1 MVPVHPKQGIS
12 KPSLEQ
18 LASLKLTK
26 RKKKKI
32 FAFEGPLE
40 ELDDDRLKLS
50 HFIFDADASH
60 EQLKLKP
67 GKGVN
72 WQTIKRGERVAV
84 NTAEKS
90 LS

>member
-1 MVPVHPKQGIS
+1 MAPLHPKQGIS

-40 ELDDDRLKLS
+40 ELDDDRLKLMQMLHMNS
-50 HFIFDADASH
+50 SSSNQAKASI
-60 EQLKLKP
+60 
-67 GKGVN
+67 GK
-72 WQTIKRGERVAV
+72 R
-84 NTAEKS
+84 
-90 LS
+90 